1 GNWRPDEP
9 LFLGRFGLAVAW
21 IALVW
26 LALEI
31 VNVLWPRE
39 AAELWVV
46 NFAPLI
52 ASVGIGLLGVFAFR
66 CSPIGRGAAPVD
78 RQLSSIADE

>member
-1 GNWRPDEP
+1 
-9 LFLGRFGLAVAW
+9 V
-21 IALVW
+21 ALVW

-39 AAELWVV
+39 AAELWIV

-52 ASVGIGLLGVFAFR
+52 ATAGIGVLGVVVFR
-66 CSPIGRGAAPVD
+66 CSPIGRGTVPSESPSTTTNGSE
-78 RQLSSIADE
+78 RQA